1 MKKEIED
8 ENVSIDIET
17 GEEIEPEEDEVVN
30 SSLKLKLKKLRDELT
45 KTKKERDENLAGWQR
60 AKADL
65 VNLRKKNEKEKEINA
80 IRSKAKIIKSILPAL
95 DTFETAM
102 KDSSWKDVDEGWRSG
117 VERIASQ
124 LTGALES
131 EGVEMFGDI
140 GDEFNPEI
148 HECMSVTETK
158 EKEKDHK
165 ISEVFQKGYKLGE
178 ELIRPAKVMIL
189 QFKDEKQ

>member
-17 GEEIEPEEDEVVN
+17 GEEIELEEDEVMN

-65 VNLRKKNEKEKEINA
+65 VNLRKNNEREKEINA
-80 IRSKAKIIKSILPAL
+80 IRSKAKIIKSILPAI
-95 DTFETAM
+95 DAFETAM
-102 KDSSWKDVDEGWRSG
+102 KDVSWKDVDEGWRSG

-124 LTGALES
+124 LTNALKL
-131 EGVEMFGDI
+131 EGVEMFGEVD
-140 GDEFNPEI
+140 DEFNPEI

-158 EKEKDHK
+158 EKEKDHE
-165 ISEVFQKGYKLGE
+165 ISEVFQKGYRFGK

-189 QFKDEKQ
+189 QFRDKKE